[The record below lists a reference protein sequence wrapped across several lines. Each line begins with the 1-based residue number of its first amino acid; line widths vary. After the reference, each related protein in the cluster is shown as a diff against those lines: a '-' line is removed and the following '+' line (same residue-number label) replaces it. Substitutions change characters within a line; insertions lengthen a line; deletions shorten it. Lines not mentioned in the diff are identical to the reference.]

1 MVHAGNLRAH
11 HRPRG
16 LEEPDG
22 HLLEGSPACLCAA
35 QFWVLH
41 KVVQN
46 NVYYALEIVLGCLAL
61 RGVHVVASN
70 FSMRSLLHQI
80 LNQVSQSAYCHMKF
94 RGGSS
99 NC

>member
-35 QFWVLH
+35 RSWVFDEVL
-41 KVVQN
+41 QN
-46 NVYYALEIVLGCLAL
+46 NVYHALEIVLGCLAL
-61 RGVHVVASN
+61 HGMHVVASKFQHALAASSHPKPSQPVCILSYE
-70 FSMRSLLHQI
+70 FSGRLI
-80 LNQVSQSAYCHMKF
+80 
-94 RGGSS
+94 
-99 NC
+99 